1 MTLTEISE
9 APTAASIFTEAHT
22 AYVFTPELVGDEDL
36 ARIYE
41 LAKFTPTALNSQPLR
56 ITFVRTEAAKSRL
69 LPLIGETNR
78 AKSASAPVVAILAAD
93 TDFHEH
99 LPVIAPQIEGA
110 RERLARNADNRAV
123 MAKNNAWL
131 QAGGFILAVRAAGL
145 DAGPMGGINAAG
157 IDAEFFDGTP
167 LRTFM
172 VVNIGHVAA
181 DGAFPR
187 SPRLGFDEAV
197 TLA

>member
-1 MTLTEISE
+1 MTMSELTE
-9 APTAASIFTEAHT
+9 APTAASIFTDMHT
-22 AYVFTPELVGDEDL
+22 AYTFSPELVDDADL

-41 LAKFTPTALNSQPLR
+41 LSTFTPTALNSQPLR
-56 ITFVRTEAAKSRL
+56 ITFVRTPEAKARL
-69 LPLIGETNR
+69 LPLLAETNR

-99 LPVIAPQIEGA
+99 LPVIAPQMEGA
-110 RERLARNADNRAV
+110 RERFARNAEHRGV
-123 MAKNNAWL
+123 MAMNNAWL

-157 IDAEFFDGTP
+157 IDAEFFAGP
-167 LRTFM
+167 ALRTFM